1 MTGMATARF
10 LRANSAPASSTTAR
24 PIIRTARST
33 TTDWSRRRRAHQE
46 TGSHGLSVFL
56 QDTFNVTDCLSVN
69 LGVRTER
76 FAHIATGRHEH
87 LYLRLDAGAAP
98 QRSVRSGTGRQRIS
112 AFYGKYY
119 DPIRNNLTNFAGT
132 LSGSIR
138 EEQVYVNDQWVTY
151 RVRGGPEQAD
161 ALFAPTTK
169 TPWTDDVQLSYETDP
184 LPPHATGEDVR
195 PSIANKTAV
204 CLDTGQYIMIR
215 PDA

>member
-1 MTGMATARF
+1 MTDR
-10 LRANSAPASSTTAR
+10 
-24 PIIRTARST
+24 
-33 TTDWSRRRRAHQE
+33 
-46 TGSHGLSVFL
+46 
-56 QDTFNVTDCLSVN
+56 LSVN

-76 FAHIATGRHEH
+76 FAHIATDGTNIFTFGWT
-87 LYLRLDAGAAP
+87 LAPRL
-98 QRSVRSGTGRQRIS
+98 SVAYDPSGTGRQWIS

-184 LPPHATGEDVR
+184 LPPQRHRRRRQALHSEQDGRLSRHRSVHA
-195 PSIANKTAV
+195 
-204 CLDTGQYIMIR
+204 
-215 PDA
+215 